1 MNRTSSLTLALVIG
15 AGALTG
21 CGAAADKVA
30 EKATEK
36 AIESQTGGD
45 VDVNTN
51 GDGSF
56 NIETDDGSLSIGT
69 GKLPDGW
76 PDDISIPEDFKIVSG
91 SSTNTG
97 DGQLFSVTA
106 TTDASPEDAMDEL
119 SSQFD
124 GWDKS
129 GESNMSSG
137 DGSWV
142 THQYEQDGRQVSIT
156 ATGDGEQTSV
166 SITHTTSA

>member
-1 MNRTSSLTLALVIG
+1 MNRTSSLALALVIG

-76 PDDISIPEDFKIVSG
+76 PDDISITDTAIFDHRHVQGHRQLTDVYLLALAVRNGGRLVTFDRRLSIESVRGAKPENLVI
-91 SSTNTG
+91 
-97 DGQLFSVTA
+97 LPLEA
-106 TTDASPEDAMDEL
+106 
-119 SSQFD
+119 
-124 GWDKS
+124 
-129 GESNMSSG
+129 
-137 DGSWV
+137 
-142 THQYEQDGRQVSIT
+142 
-156 ATGDGEQTSV
+156 
-166 SITHTTSA
+166 